1 MKCSLRGMSAVKTA
15 SSSPLRILALVS
27 ISSGWVSEKG
37 DTRNAA
43 DESDRSVISPSAY
56 VCGEA
61 GQGME
66 GWGGWGS
73 PTLRGRM
80 HSRSISFDYL
90 GVLLV
95 DLGWRDEELHD
106 VHDGSKDEEEQR

>member
-1 MKCSLRGMSAVKTA
+1 MPGSAVQCSLRGMSAVKTA

-56 VCGEA
+56 TCGEA
-61 GQGME
+61 GQGS
-66 GWGGWGS
+66 GGWGS
-73 PTLRGRM
+73 PTLRG
-80 HSRSISFDYL
+80 
-90 GVLLV
+90 
-95 DLGWRDEELHD
+95 
-106 VHDGSKDEEEQR
+106 